1 MTCKD
6 ATANVLHECRI
17 RDAFTGLA
25 CTDDPLAATVETR
38 PVTEGWAMAARRIGL
53 ARRRKS
59 AGFTQEGLAEHLGV
73 ERSTVGRWESA
84 DTEPQAYLRPKLA
97 RALKVGRDEL
107 QALLEDITITDTKP
121 SDRMTYVL
129 ENPASADLVVV
140 AYLHERLRQLDELYD
155 QESSTSLLGT
165 AGQLHGQVR
174 YLRENARNPR
184 VRRALYEVEADS
196 ATFLGQ
202 LAWDASQ
209 RRDHA
214 APLGYFEEAVAAAR
228 HARDPSTE
236 SYATLRMSF
245 VALYGEKNAEHGVML
260 AERAVEVA
268 RLVSPS
274 LTGLGLL
281 HVAEGHA
288 MTGAL
293 KECEDALKKA
303 EAQFDRVHP
312 DDLAAPYYTVNEFN
326 RLAGSCYLA
335 LDLPERAEP
344 ILRMTSR
351 ALAAKKKSQAI
362 ALGNLT
368 LALIRQG
375 KLDEAAATMH
385 RTIDAVELTRGGG
398 GLNLAFSAGREL
410 RQWRSEP
417 WALELNDRLLALM

>member
-1 MTCKD
+1 MAAK
-6 ATANVLHECRI
+6 RI
-17 RDAFTGLA
+17 RF
-25 CTDDPLAATVETR
+25 
-38 PVTEGWAMAARRIGL
+38 

-84 DTEPQAYLRPKLA
+84 DTEPQAYIRPKLA
-97 RALKVGRDEL
+97 GALKVSRDEL
-107 QALLEDITITDTKP
+107 QALLDDIVVTDTSP
-121 SDRMTYVL
+121 SERMTYAL
-129 ENPASADLVVV
+129 ANPASADLMVV
-140 AYLHERLRQLDELYD
+140 AYLHEQLRQLDESYD
-155 QESSTSLLGT
+155 QESSTGLLGR

-174 YLRENARNPR
+174 FLRENAGNPR

-196 ATFLGQ
+196 ATLMGQ
-202 LAWDASQ
+202 LVWDSSQ
-209 RRDHA
+209 RRDHV
-214 APLGYFEEAVAAAR
+214 APLGFFEEAVTAAR

-245 VALYGEKNAEHGVML
+245 VALYGEKNPAHGVTL
-260 AERAVEVA
+260 AQQAAEVA
-268 RLVSPS
+268 KLVSPS
-274 LTGLGLL
+274 LTGLSLL

-293 KECEDALKKA
+293 TECEDALKKA
-303 EAQFDRVHP
+303 EAQFDRAHP
-312 DDLAAPYYTVNEFN
+312 DDVAAPYYTVNEFN
-326 RLAGSCYLA
+326 RLAGSCYLF
-335 LDLPERAEP
+335 LGLPERAEP

-410 RQWRSEP
+410 RQWRAEP
-417 WALELNDRLLALM
+417 WAQEINDRLLALM

>member
-1 MTCKD
+1 MAAK
-6 ATANVLHECRI
+6 RI
-17 RDAFTGLA
+17 RL
-25 CTDDPLAATVETR
+25 VQ
-38 PVTEGWAMAARRIGL
+38 
-53 ARRRKS
+53 RRK
-59 AGFTQEGLAEHLGV
+59 ATGFTQESIAEFLGV

-84 DTEPQAYLRPKLA
+84 DTEPQAWIRPKLA
-97 RALKVGRDEL
+97 RALKVSNDEL
-107 QALLEDITITDTKP
+107 QVLLDDITVMDTKP
-121 SDRMTYVL
+121 SDRMTYAL

-140 AYLHERLRQLDELYD
+140 AYLHERLRQLDEAYD

-174 YLRENARNPR
+174 FLRENAGNPR

-196 ATFLGQ
+196 ATFMGQ
-202 LAWDASQ
+202 LVWDVSQ

-214 APLGYFEEAVAAAR
+214 APLGYFEEAVTAAR
-228 HARDPSTE
+228 HARDPTIE

-245 VALYGEKNAEHGVML
+245 VALYGEKNPGRGVSL
-260 AERAVEVA
+260 AEQAAEA
-268 RLVSPS
+268 AKLVSPS
-274 LTGLGLL
+274 LTGLSLL

-288 MTGAL
+288 MTGAIN
-293 KECEDALKKA
+293 ECEDALKKA

-312 DDLAAPYYTVNEFN
+312 DDLAVPFYTVNEFN
-326 RLAGSCYLA
+326 RLAGSCYLS

-351 ALAAKKKSQAI
+351 ALAAKRKSQAI
-362 ALGNLT
+362 TLGNLT

-410 RQWRSEP
+410 RQWRTEP
-417 WALELNDRLLALM
+417 WAQEINDRLLALM

>member
-1 MTCKD
+1 
-6 ATANVLHECRI
+6 
-17 RDAFTGLA
+17 
-25 CTDDPLAATVETR
+25 
-38 PVTEGWAMAARRIGL
+38 MAAKRISFVQ
-53 ARRRKS
+53 RRKA
-59 AGFTQEGLAEHLGV
+59 AGFTQESLAEFLGV

-84 DTEPQAYLRPKLA
+84 ETEPQAHIRPKLA
-97 RALKVGRDEL
+97 RALRAGRDEL
-107 QALLEDITITDTKP
+107 QALLDDITVTDTKP
-121 SDRMTYVL
+121 SDRMTYAL

-140 AYLHERLRQLDELYD
+140 AYLHERLRQLDESYD

-174 YLRENARNPR
+174 YLRENAGNPR
-184 VRRALYEVEADS
+184 VRRALYEIEADS

-202 LAWDASQ
+202 LTWDVSQ

-214 APLGYFEEAVAAAR
+214 APLGYFEEAVTAAR

-245 VALYGEKNAEHGVML
+245 VALYGQKNAARGVTL
-260 AERAVEVA
+260 AEQAAEVA
-268 RLVSPS
+268 KVVSPS
-274 LTGLGLL
+274 LTGLSLL

-288 MTGAL
+288 MGGAL

-344 ILRMTSR
+344 ILRRTSR

-375 KLDEAAATMH
+375 KLDEGAATMH

-410 RQWRSEP
+410 RQWRTEA
-417 WALELNDRLLALM
+417 WAQEINDRLLALM

>member
-1 MTCKD
+1 
-6 ATANVLHECRI
+6 
-17 RDAFTGLA
+17 
-25 CTDDPLAATVETR
+25 
-38 PVTEGWAMAARRIGL
+38 MAAKRMKL
-53 ARRRKS
+53 VRRRKA
-59 AGFTQEGLAEHLGV
+59 AGHTQESLAEFLGV

-84 DTEPQAYLRPKLA
+84 ETEPQAWLRPKLA
-97 RALKVGRDEL
+97 RALKVSNEEL
-107 QALLEDITITDTKP
+107 QALLDDVIVTDTQP
-121 SDRMTYVL
+121 GERMTYAL
-129 ENPASADLVVV
+129 ENPASADLMVV
-140 AYLHERLRQLDELYD
+140 AYLHERLRKLDELYD
-155 QESSTSLLGT
+155 QEASTALLGR

-174 YLRENARNPR
+174 FLRENAANPR

-196 ATFLGQ
+196 ATIMGQ
-202 LAWDASQ
+202 LVWDVSQ
-209 RRDHA
+209 RRDHH
-214 APLGYFEEAVAAAR
+214 APVQYFKEAVEAAR

-236 SYATLRMSF
+236 AYATLRMSF
-245 VALYGEKNAEHGVML
+245 VALYGEKNPVRGVTL
-260 AERAVEVA
+260 AEQAADAA
-268 RLVSPS
+268 RMVSPS
-274 LTGLGLL
+274 LTGLSLL

-293 KECEDALKKA
+293 SECEAALRKA

-312 DDLAAPYYTVNEFN
+312 DDLAAPFYTVNEFN

-351 ALAAKKKSQAI
+351 ALASKKKSQAI
-362 ALGNLT
+362 TLGNLT

-410 RQWRSEP
+410 RQWRTEP
-417 WALELNDRLLALM
+417 WAQEINDRLLALM